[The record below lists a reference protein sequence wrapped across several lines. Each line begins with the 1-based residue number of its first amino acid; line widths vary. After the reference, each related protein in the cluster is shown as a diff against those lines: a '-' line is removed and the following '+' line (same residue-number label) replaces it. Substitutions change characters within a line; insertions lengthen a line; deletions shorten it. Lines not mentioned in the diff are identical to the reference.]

1 MNESLEARL
10 LNLQIDL
17 PRGLSERALA
27 RGRMA
32 SKTQGRQLQRRSLR
46 VALGLVAVSLIVA
59 ANLPAAYFFPRYS
72 DALANAPFV
81 GAVSAPVLRF
91 AGLTN
96 AGLTPADSSSV
107 SNGHTLHLTAAYA
120 DSFRT
125 VLIVEID
132 GQPLQLDR
140 KPLAPPK
147 GFTVAAFQLTDQ
159 FGHSYRDQRPSPFSP
174 IEVDPLVGLAASA
187 GARLTLHVTALD
199 YYDLS
204 TYTTTHGDWTLRA
217 TVFQVPGRVLP
228 LPAPGSIGNTHYAV
242 TYLSVSASLL
252 HVHVAVTGDA
262 PRMLQE
268 LPFLDPH
275 ADATAQRIR
284 GEQQANLIR
293 AYYRTVLMAPDGT
306 EAPER
311 SGGFGGDAIDETFV
325 LTGPGT
331 YHLMIG
337 SLATGIYDAAITV

>member
-10 LNLQIDL
+10 LKLQIDL

-46 VALGLVAVSLIVA
+46 VALALVAVSLIAA
-59 ANLPAAYFFPRYS
+59 ANLPAAYFFPRYAN
-72 DALANAPFV
+72 ALANAPLV
-81 GAVSAPVLRF
+81 GAVSAPVLRA

-96 AGLTPADSSSV
+96 AELTPADSSSV

-125 VLIVEID
+125 VLVVEID

-140 KPLAPPK
+140 KQPPPQ
-147 GFTVAAFQLTDQ
+147 GLTVAAFQLTDQ
-159 FGHSYRDQRPSPFSP
+159 FGHRYRDQRTSPFSP

-199 YYDLS
+199 YYDLG

-228 LPAPGSIGNTHYAV
+228 LPASGSIGNTHYTV

-252 HVHVAVTGDA
+252 YVHVAVTGDA
-262 PRMLQE
+262 PRLLQE
-268 LPFLDPH
+268 LPNLDPRT
-275 ADATAQRIR
+275 ADATTLRIR

-311 SGGFGGDAIDETFV
+311 SGNFGGDAIDETFV

-331 YHLMIG
+331 YHLTIG